1 MPGKDAVP
9 VDIILPTIN
18 GDETLE
24 RLIPKLVFVI
34 WFCCITTCDRLETEI
49 PHPELFMLQYLISEE
64 VVYLAGLRFVAQ
76 VL

>member
-9 VDIILPTIN
+9 VDIILATIN

-49 PHPELFMLQYLISEE
+49 PHPELFI
-64 VVYLAGLRFVAQ
+64 
-76 VL
+76 